1 MPRSR
6 TWVAVIDDELDL
18 AQLFSDALN
27 SIGIKTKAFS
37 DPVTAVDYLH
47 KYHNYFRLVITDW
60 KMPSMSGLELTKL
73 VQQIDREIRI
83 LVMSAFELER
93 DQLKEIQI
101 DDYLRKPMHIT
112 QLIKA
117 VNGQLVKPS
126 LLTAE

>member
-93 DQLKEIQI
+93 DQLKEIQM

-126 LLTAE
+126 LLTAK